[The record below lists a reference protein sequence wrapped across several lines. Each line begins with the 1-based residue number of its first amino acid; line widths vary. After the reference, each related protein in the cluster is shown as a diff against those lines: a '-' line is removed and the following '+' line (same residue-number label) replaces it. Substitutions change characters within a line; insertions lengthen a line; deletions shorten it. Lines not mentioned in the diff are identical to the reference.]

1 MAFDMINYSVIIP
14 HKNSPKL
21 LAKSLASIPM
31 RDDVQVIVVDDNS
44 DVNLVDFSSFPK
56 WNGVHY
62 ECYFTKEGKGA
73 GYARNIGLS
82 HAIGKWVLFMDADDY
97 FMPSIDDIFDE
108 YLDNDADV
116 IYFRPQAVMQED
128 YMTISKRANLY
139 NFLIDSYMQTADEN
153 EIRTRFYVPWSKFVK
168 RSLIERYSIKF
179 EEIPYSND
187 VVFSIKVGCY
197 ANSISVQDKS
207 FYVVTESTK
216 SLTSKFLSKPGE
228 LNIRANACINAQ
240 DVIYSVGRPLDQSSL
255 INYLI
260 ELYKHS
266 KLDFFSSFNR
276 TLSLGYTRILLTR
289 KIFASHRMLSK
300 IKNGLYVLCFSIF
313 VKK

>member
-1 MAFDMINYSVIIP
+1 MINYSVIIP

-108 YLDNDADV
+108 YLDNEAEV
-116 IYFRPQAVMQED
+116 IYFRPKAIMLDNTDIYSQ
-128 YMTISKRANLY
+128 RADSY
-139 NFLIDSYMQTADEN
+139 NDLIDKFIDTNDEDC
-153 EIRTRFYVPWSKFVK
+153 IRIQFSVPWSKFIK
-168 RSLIERYSIKF
+168 RSLIEKHNIRF
-179 EEIPYSND
+179 EEIPYGND
-187 VVFSIKVGCY
+187 VFFSTMTGCY
-197 ANSISVQDKS
+197 ASKISVS
-207 FYVVTESTK
+207 NEHYYTVTESTN
-216 SLTSKFLSKPGE
+216 SLTSSFLSKPGE
-228 LNIRANACINAQ
+228 LLSRSYASVHAQ
-240 DVIYSVGRPLDQSSL
+240 EILYKTGRDLDFETLLMVLRPLYKFSRRDFFICFEKIVSFNVSR
-255 INYLI
+255 IYLI
-260 ELYKHS
+260 RLILANRGKKS
-266 KLDFFSSFNR
+266 KLKM
-276 TLSLGYTRILLTR
+276 L
-289 KIFASHRMLSK
+289 MLSYVYK
-300 IKNGLYVLCFSIF
+300 FIIK
-313 VKK
+313 